1 MRRFASVAAALVIAG
16 CSTVQSRM
24 DAEPMFTKT
33 TAASLMDIQG
43 CVTRATANENVNYL
57 PTARGGMFKSTAGP
71 QEYVFWLLSIDDLGS
86 ERRVSVRAVNRGIGD
101 KLVQKIQSCL

>member
-1 MRRFASVAAALVIAG
+1 MIRFAAVAAALIVTG

-33 TAASLMDIQG
+33 TATPAATIQG

-57 PTARGGMFKSTAGP
+57 PTASGGMFKSTAGP
-71 QEYVFWLLSIDDLGS
+71 QEYVFWLLNIDDLGA
-86 ERRVSVRAVNRGIGD
+86 ERRVSVRAVNRGIGQ
-101 KLVQKIQSCL
+101 KLVEKIQSCL